1 MKELW
6 PNINAAGSKMVKE
19 IVEPMF
25 KTMLPGPLKSL
36 HFTKIDLGPVPLRL
50 SNARTTKTDADGIK
64 LDLNVDWASKSDIEL
79 DADMMP
85 ALVSRLIN
93 ISRNWTHGLSRY
105 LGRRKHT
112 PPRQARDFAMSTDKY
127 HSFGM

>member
-1 MKELW
+1 
-6 PNINAAGSKMVKE
+6 MVKD

-50 SNARTTKTDADGIK
+50 SNAKTTKTDADGIK

-85 ALVSRLIN
+85 ALVSRCLRILSVRYTAYSTIQGVESIHLHGRLEILLCPLTN
-93 ISRNWTHGLSRY
+93 VIPLVRNAPCNQTTTCVHWC
-105 LGRRKHT
+105 
-112 PPRQARDFAMSTDKY
+112 
-127 HSFGM
+127 